1 VTLPLE
7 VLKRGGGHLVEV
19 VERVLGGRSKTEQR
33 GSVESDKSNPDLTDG
48 ESTGSEESELD
59 SEYGLEALLR

>member
-7 VLKRGGGHLVEV
+7 VLERGGGHLLDV
-19 VERVLGGRSKTEQR
+19 VEKALGGRSKIDKR